1 MVVSVSAIYSDSMV
15 DKVTVICLCE
25 LKEIYLLMRIKVYP
39 EVDFELFRSVEN
51 EVSENPLKIIV

>member
-1 MVVSVSAIYSDSMV
+1 MV